1 MAKAGSS
8 RRISLEDAVNYMLET
23 DDSDID
29 SCHGGLSS
37 DEEERIDNALLGY
50 YSDWDENDPNADVE
64 SNLVGRSSPPPSSP
78 PPPLSTNS
86 TETLNNESQVT
97 ALNSA
102 VSLTFCAN
110 NNVPDHAT
118 VTNEPSTRIS
128 RRTRRPLKQVIDLGS
143 TDDDCD
149 NKENICEKHTSTKK
163 GKKKP
168 ANKKPANKKP
178 ANKEPVAHK
187 NTKSYDDPDTP
198 NILPD
203 FTPTRDPG
211 LHCDVPLIRGV
222 QEIDFFQLFFSEEL
236 IQDIVKHTNTYGW
249 RNISKKKSCA
259 KKDGSWKETSV
270 HEMKQ
275 FIALLMYMGIV
286 RLPRHDRYWSV
297 KSLFHGLWAR
307 EMLSRS
313 RFYALLS
320 MLHVVDPEE
329 EEQGHK
335 LKKVAPFID
344 HFRNRCRT
352 LFQPEQNLA
361 VDERLVKSKHRSGI
375 RQYIKNKPVK
385 FGIKLWVIA
394 DSKTGY
400 TCDFSVYMGSGDG
413 VVHPK
418 HGLGYGVVMTLAESF
433 LNQGYHIFFD
443 NFYTSCILV
452 IDLLKHQTPSCGT
465 VVESRKGFPDSMKGG
480 KKSWAP
486 KQHRGAMR
494 WSREDKALCLQ
505 WKDNKVVTMVST
517 IDRADKFVEVQRK
530 VKADGK
536 FSTVTVRQPECIQR
550 YNSYMNGVDKSDQYL
565 AKYNMLR
572 KCVRWWKTLFFHMID
587 VGLVNGFILF
597 QLHRSR
603 NPDVPGLKRPKSYAL
618 LVFREAVIRQLTS
631 MEEYADPPVYNN
643 FQAPIDK
650 RYNTEHMPV
659 FTEEKRNC
667 KVCYAELKKQV
678 RVYTK
683 CSAPQCDVYLHF
695 TKENNCF
702 QKWHTTFKH

>member
-102 VSLTFCAN
+102 VSLTFCAI

-128 RRTRRPLKQVIDLGS
+128 RRTRRPRKQVIDLGS

-187 NTKSYDDPDTP
+187 NTKRIPRVMMIQ
-198 NILPD
+198 ILQT
-203 FTPTRDPG
+203 FYQILLRHVT
-211 LHCDVPLIRGV
+211 
-222 QEIDFFQLFFSEEL
+222 
-236 IQDIVKHTNTYGW
+236 QDW
-249 RNISKKKSCA
+249 
-259 KKDGSWKETSV
+259 
-270 HEMKQ
+270 
-275 FIALLMYMGIV
+275 
-286 RLPRHDRYWSV
+286 
-297 KSLFHGLWAR
+297 
-307 EMLSRS
+307 
-313 RFYALLS
+313 
-320 MLHVVDPEE
+320 
-329 EEQGHK
+329 
-335 LKKVAPFID
+335 
-344 HFRNRCRT
+344 
-352 LFQPEQNLA
+352 
-361 VDERLVKSKHRSGI
+361 
-375 RQYIKNKPVK
+375 
-385 FGIKLWVIA
+385 
-394 DSKTGY
+394 
-400 TCDFSVYMGSGDG
+400 
-413 VVHPK
+413 
-418 HGLGYGVVMTLAESF
+418 
-433 LNQGYHIFFD
+433 
-443 NFYTSCILV
+443 
-452 IDLLKHQTPSCGT
+452 
-465 VVESRKGFPDSMKGG
+465 
-480 KKSWAP
+480 
-486 KQHRGAMR
+486 
-494 WSREDKALCLQ
+494 
-505 WKDNKVVTMVST
+505 
-517 IDRADKFVEVQRK
+517 
-530 VKADGK
+530 
-536 FSTVTVRQPECIQR
+536 
-550 YNSYMNGVDKSDQYL
+550 
-565 AKYNMLR
+565 
-572 KCVRWWKTLFFHMID
+572 
-587 VGLVNGFILF
+587 
-597 QLHRSR
+597 
-603 NPDVPGLKRPKSYAL
+603 
-618 LVFREAVIRQLTS
+618 QLTS